1 MTKKN
6 NPLVSI
12 IVITYNSAKF
22 VLETLESAKAQ
33 TYQNIELI
41 ISDDGSTDNTVQ
53 ICREW
58 LKNNK
63 ESFVNTELI
72 TVEKNTGIPA
82 NCNRGVNASK
92 GEWIKLIAGDDILT
106 HDCLLKNI
114 SYVLKKPNVY
124 IVFSKIK
131 TFGDGIKQFSI
142 RPSDGLKFHDESAT
156 NQFKI
161 QLKGNLI
168 SYTPSSFIR
177 KDLFNKIGMFNEDY
191 KFIEDYPY
199 WLNSTRNG
207 FKLFFFDE
215 VTVFYRVHTNSTH
228 QNQLNISQKKIGGT
242 RLRLIKV
249 RQDLVYPYL
258 SNIRR
263 FKEYY
268 EDFVAKVFFKLPYNS
283 QFNKLYIF
291 LTYYFNPFLWVL
303 YVAKKVFKAKN
314 IDYNF

>member
-12 IVITYNSAKF
+12 IVITYNSANF
-22 VLETLESAKAQ
+22 VLETLESAKSQ

-41 ISDDGSTDNTVQ
+41 ISDDGSSDNTVE
-53 ICREW
+53 ICKEW

-142 RPSDGLKFHDESAT
+142 RPSDGHKFHDESAT

-199 WLNSTRNG
+199 WLNTTRNG

-268 EDFVAKVFFKLPYNS
+268 EDFVAKVFFKFPYNS